1 MFSGHEH
8 NFQHSHA
15 DGIDYFV
22 TGAAGKF
29 RSVSPDGFVEAH
41 TQSWSN
47 LCHFLLARIEG
58 DRMLVR
64 AIGERGTTSAGL
76 IDIARW
82 MPDGTTL
89 TSPIGVRRP

>member
-1 MFSGHEH
+1 M
-8 NFQHSHA
+8 
-15 DGIDYFV
+15 

-29 RSVSPDGFVEAH
+29 RGGTPDRFEQAH

-64 AIGERGTTSAGL
+64 AIGELADAGAGL

-82 MPDGTTL
+82 TPDGAML
-89 TSPIGVRRP
+89 TSPIGIRRP